1 MTDGYDTTAKNG
13 DLGFETDR
21 QSAFKGIDWPVFGWS
36 GGIVLAF
43 VVLALINIDL
53 VSGWVNAGFG
63 FSCKYFGAYWQVL
76 LLLTFLISIVLACTQ
91 YGSIKLGNVD
101 TPEMSTFRWIAIIM
115 CTLLAGG
122 GVFWS
127 AAEPMY
133 HFTSTPPLFK
143 GIEPGTAEAVA
154 PALAQS
160 YLHWGFLAWAILGTL
175 SAVVLMYSHYHRGVA
190 LKPRA
195 LLYPLF
201 GEKIMHN
208 WLGTAVDAASIIAV
222 AAGTIGPIGFL
233 GLQVSF
239 SLEHLFGVPD
249 VYTTQLMIIIALV
262 CIYTVSAIT
271 GLHKGIQILSRFNVI
286 LTIVLICV
294 ILLFGPGGFIIDSF
308 LSGFGTYIKEFPTL
322 TLYRGD
328 LGWLGWWTVF
338 FWGWF
343 LGYGPMMAVFIS
355 RISKGRSIRE
365 IVFAVGVIAPI
376 VTNFWFSVLGGS
388 GIFYELANP
397 GSVSKALNDAGLPAA
412 LLAIVQQLPL
422 ASIMVPAFLVLIVV
436 FLATTG
442 DSMALTIAIAVS
454 GNEDPPTGIRVF
466 WAVMMGVVAAVLL
479 AVGQGGI
486 SALQSFIVVTAV
498 PVGFILLPS
507 LWLGPKVAV
516 ELYNEQ
522 NPKLFSI

>member
-1 MTDGYDTTAKNG
+1 VENGQGTTP
-13 DLGFETDR
+13 
-21 QSAFKGIDWPVFGWS
+21 KGIDWPVFGWS

-43 VVLALINIDL
+43 VVA
-53 VSGWVNAGFG
+53 
-63 FSCKYFGAYWQVL
+63 
-76 LLLTFLISIVLACTQ
+76 SIVLACSK

-101 TPEMSTFRWIAIIM
+101 EPEMSTFRWIAIIM

-133 HFTSTPPLFK
+133 HFTSTPPLFQ
-143 GIEPGTAEAVA
+143 GIESATKAAVA

-175 SAVVLMYSHYHRGVA
+175 SAVVLMYSHYHKGVD

-201 GEKIMHN
+201 GEKIMHS
-208 WLGTAVDAASIIAV
+208 WLGVAVDAASIIAV

-233 GLQVSF
+233 GLQLSF
-239 SLEHLFGVPD
+239 SLQQLFGIPD
-249 VYTTQLMIIIALV
+249 VYLTQLCIIIGLV
-262 CIYTVSAIT
+262 IIYTISAVS
-271 GLHKGIQILSRFNVI
+271 GLQKGIQILSRFNVF
-286 LTIVLICV
+286 LTIALIAIILVL
-294 ILLFGPGGFIIDSF
+294 GPGGFIIDSF
-308 LSGFGTYIKEFPTL
+308 LTGFGTYIKEFPLL

-328 LGWLGWWTVF
+328 QGWLGWWTVF

-355 RISKGRSIRE
+355 RISRGRSIRE
-365 IVFAVGVIAPI
+365 IVMAVGVIAPI

-397 GSVSKALNDAGLPAA
+397 GSVSKALSDAGLPAA

-422 ASIMVPAFLVLIVV
+422 SFIMVPAFLVLIVI
-436 FLATTG
+436 FLTTTG
-442 DSMALTIAIAVS
+442 DSMALTISIAVT
-454 GNEDPPTGIRVF
+454 GEDDPPTGMRVF
-466 WAVMMGVVAAVLL
+466 WAIMMGAVAAILL
-479 AVGQGGI
+479 AIGKGGI

-507 LWLGPKVAV
+507 LWLGPQVAAK
-516 ELYNEQ
+516 LYKEQ
-522 NPKLFSI
+522 FPTEK